1 MSTLEK
7 VKATSLIF
15 LVAGILCSLHAPII
29 LLLAFVIVLFGI
41 GMQEVKKEEDKKIR
55 EWKDKQ
61 NNIEKR

>member
-15 LVAGILCSLHAPII
+15 LVAGILYSLHAPII
-29 LLLAFVIVLFGI
+29 LLIAFVIVLFGI

>member
-15 LVAGILCSLHAPII
+15 LVAGILCSLNAPII
-29 LLLAFVIVLFGI
+29 LLIAFVIVLFGI
-41 GMQEVKKEEDKKIR
+41 GMQEVKEEEQKKIR